1 MSTTSPRAAR
11 RPLPEAAPENAGT
24 RVVILAGGRGTRL
37 APYTTIL
44 PKPLMP
50 IGDRTIL
57 EIVVEQLGE
66 HGFCDV
72 VLSVGHL
79 AHLIRA
85 VFDHGRPMQAVNGS
99 RPTRISY
106 VHEELPLGTAGS
118 LRLVSRLDR
127 SFLVM
132 NGDLLTTLDYA
143 DLLRRHRESGNVVTI
158 ATKTRSIK
166 VDYGVLHLNGA
177 PGPVAPVVG
186 YEEKPEYV
194 STVSMGI
201 YVVEPGALEFIPED
215 RPFDFPDLVHAL
227 LDAGQ
232 PVGSYAYDGLW
243 FDIGRR
249 DDYERALR
257 AWSNGDAFASE
268 TDG

>member
-1 MSTTSPRAAR
+1 MSTPSPAR
-11 RPLPEAAPENAGT
+11 RPLPEADPENAST

-37 APYTTIL
+37 APYSSIL

-66 HGFCDV
+66 QGFCDV

-85 VFDHGRPMQAVNGS
+85 VFDHGRPVQAVDGS

-143 DLLRRHRESGNVVTI
+143 DLLRRHREAGNVVTI

-166 VDYGVLHLNGA
+166 VDYGILHLDDA
-177 PGPVAPVVG
+177 PGPVASVVG

-194 STVSMGI
+194 STVSIGI
-201 YVVEPGALEFIPED
+201 YAVEPGALEFIPED
-215 RPFDFPDLVHAL
+215 RPFDFPDLVQAL
-227 LDAGQ
+227 LEAGQ
-232 PVGSYAYDGLW
+232 PVGSYAYDGPW

-249 DDYERALR
+249 EDYERALR
-257 AWSNGDAFASE
+257 AWSNGNAFASE